1 VLGERCNT
9 LVGEHKKNVK
19 QIKTTIMKINQI
31 ILAVSMLL
39 TITACN
45 KPTIDQ
51 QAEAEKLMELSRSWA
66 KSVKDKEVEKML
78 SYWADDAIVMSP
90 NEPSVVGIEALRGMV
105 ERSMKI
111 PGFEINWE
119 PQKAYVSKSGDLGY
133 VIIKNYMTMPIDTL
147 GNTRTIFNKGVEIW
161 KKQENGTWKNVID
174 ISNPDPSI
182 NSIE

>member
-1 VLGERCNT
+1 
-9 LVGEHKKNVK
+9 
-19 QIKTTIMKINQI
+19 MKLYHF
-31 ILAVSMLL
+31 ILASAVLL

-45 KPTIDQ
+45 KTAIDQ

-78 SYWADDAIVMSP
+78 SYWADDAMVMSP
-90 NEPSVVGIEALRGMV
+90 NEAAVVGKEALRGMV

-133 VIIKNYMTMPIDTL
+133 VIIKNYMTMPVDTL
-147 GNTRTIFNKGVEIW
+147 GNTRTVFNKGVEIW
-161 KKQENGTWKNVID
+161 KKQENGDWKNVID
-174 ISNPDPSI
+174 ISNSDPSI
-182 NSIE
+182 NSIK

>member
-1 VLGERCNT
+1 
-9 LVGEHKKNVK
+9 
-19 QIKTTIMKINQI
+19 MKFNQLI
-31 ILAVSMLL
+31 SVTVMMLI
-39 TITACN
+39 ITACTQN
-45 KPTIDQ
+45 TIDQ

-66 KSVKDKEVEKML
+66 KSVKDKDIEKML

-119 PQKAYVSKSGDLGY
+119 PQEAYVSKSGDLGY
-133 VIIKNYMTMPIDTL
+133 VIIKNYMTMPVDTL

-174 ISNPDPSI
+174 ISNSDPSI
-182 NSIE
+182 KSIK

>member
-1 VLGERCNT
+1 
-9 LVGEHKKNVK
+9 
-19 QIKTTIMKINQI
+19 MKINQI

-51 QAEAEKLMELSRSWA
+51 QVEAEKLMELSRSWA
-66 KSVKDKEVEKML
+66 KSVKDKDVEKML

>member
-1 VLGERCNT
+1 VRGVILIS
-9 LVGEHKKNVK
+9 GEHKKNVK

-31 ILAVSMLL
+31 ILAVSMLV

-66 KSVKDKEVEKML
+66 KSVKDKDVEKML

-111 PGFEINWE
+111 PRFRNQLGT
-119 PQKAYVSKSGDLGY
+119 PKSLRFKKWGLGICY
-133 VIIKNYMTMPIDTL
+133 Y
-147 GNTRTIFNKGVEIW
+147 
-161 KKQENGTWKNVID
+161 
-174 ISNPDPSI
+174 
-182 NSIE
+182 